1 MIARHAGA
9 PRAGNAAADARR
21 PSGGRNV
28 LVHRAVPYGW
38 PLELALTAVPYL
50 EAGWT
55 AGDAVVVI
63 ASEPV
68 RVSLRE
74 RLGPEA
80 AAGIEF
86 IDSADWFGGPMRAL
100 AGYHDRM
107 RADWWPRGRLRLLAE
122 PVWDGLSPLETR
134 EWQRHE
140 SLLNVVFAG
149 TPTMIMCA
157 YDAVA
162 LPPGVLAA
170 MARTHPELAG
180 PDGPRPSPEYTDP
193 AQYYAECNADAL
205 PPPPASAAHRA
216 FGAGGLPSLRAFLAA
231 EAARLGLPEGRTLPF
246 VLAVNEVATMII
258 QAGGGH
264 GSARLWGRAGE
275 LVCEVADPGRAL
287 ADRFL
292 GYAPPPPGP
301 PPSAVPG
308 APGAP
313 GGQAGQGVD
322 GAMWAVRRLCHI
334 VQIRS
339 GPGGTRIRMHIR
351 LDRD

>member
-1 MIARHAGA
+1 VTAPGAGPPQARGLAPDAPPQAG
-9 PRAGNAAADARR
+9 
-21 PSGGRNV
+21 GGGV

-38 PLELALTAVPYL
+38 PRELAQPAVPYL
-50 EAGWT
+50 EAGCV

-68 RVSLRE
+68 RATLRE
-74 RLGPEA
+74 RLGA
-80 AAGIEF
+80 QARAGIEF

-122 PVWDGLSPLETR
+122 PVWDGLTPLETR

-162 LPPGVLAA
+162 LPPPVLDA
-170 MARTHPELAG
+170 MARTHPELVG

-193 AQYYAECNADAL
+193 AEFYAECNAGPL
-205 PPPPASAAHRA
+205 PPPPASAAHRT

-258 QAGGGH
+258 RAGGGR
-264 GSARLWGRAGE
+264 GSALLWARSGE
-275 LVCEVADPGRAL
+275 LVCELADPGRML

-292 GYAPPPPGP
+292 GYTPPPPGP
-301 PPSAVPG
+301 PPSAG
-308 APGAP
+308 QAAPGAP
-313 GGQAGQGVD
+313 AGRGAD

-334 VQIRS
+334 VQIRT
-339 GPGGTRIRMHIR
+339 GAHGTRVRMHIR
-351 LDRD
+351 LDHG